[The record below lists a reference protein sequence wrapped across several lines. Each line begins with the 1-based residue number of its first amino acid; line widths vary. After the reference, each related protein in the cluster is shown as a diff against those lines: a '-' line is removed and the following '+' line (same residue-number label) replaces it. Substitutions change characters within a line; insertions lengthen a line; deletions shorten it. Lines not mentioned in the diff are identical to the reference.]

1 MVSALCALRPTQR
14 RRVVFSTSQ
23 DVFEKRF
30 FPSRTIVS
38 KTMNRNHV
46 TGSKSSEY
54 LAWAFLKPQKSI
66 ARSRTICDFS
76 AHIKYCQDEDMLNE
90 DYSDRLNF
98 TNPKSIQLSG
108 TLENE
113 WSIPRSLTMNDFSSQ
128 RNFCFDDDTSAID
141 DQFTEKLD
149 KMSFV
154 EESFKRFST
163 NQDDTQN
170 NLRIVQNFLYL
181 DDLILTNDQLTA
193 DDPLMI

>member
-1 MVSALCALRPTQR
+1 MVSALSALKPTQR
-14 RRVVFSTSQ
+14 RRVVFSASQ
-23 DVFEKRF
+23 DVFEKRL

-38 KTMNRNHV
+38 KTINRNHV
-46 TGSKSSEY
+46 TSSKSSEY
-54 LAWAFLKPQKSI
+54 LAWAFLKPQKTI

-76 AHIKYCQDEDMLNE
+76 AHIKYCQDED

-98 TNPKSIQLSG
+98 TNSKSIQLNG

-128 RNFCFDDDTSAID
+128 RNYTFDDDTSAID